1 VTANEK
7 IAFDL
12 DNVLADSIGSF
23 CEKAS
28 RLLGKKI
35 TNDDIKSH
43 KIVGSIQLSPR
54 EIFRLQDEVWR
65 DWKSIRPTEEGIPD
79 TLSGLQRLGFAIWIV
94 TSRPQ
99 RLMDSVGLWLL
110 FNRVPYDRFYPL
122 GPRVLK
128 AVVSCDALVDDAP
141 EQVGSF
147 TQGGR
152 VAFLY
157 DRPWNQRQIAKEII
171 RIRSLV
177 EVLQHY
183 RAKLKQ

>member
-1 VTANEK
+1 VTTNEK

-12 DNVLADSIGSF
+12 DNVLADSVGSF
-23 CEKAS
+23 CKKAS

-35 TNDDIKSH
+35 TNEDIKSH

-65 DWKSIRPTEEGIPD
+65 DWKSIRSTESGIPE
-79 TLSGLQRLGFAIWIV
+79 TLSSLQRLGFVIWVV

-99 RLMDSVGLWLL
+99 RFMDSVGLWLL
-110 FNRVPYDRFYPL
+110 FNRVPYDRFCPL
-122 GPRVLK
+122 GPKVPK

-141 EQVGSF
+141 EQVGGFIQDS
-147 TQGGR
+147 R

-157 DRPWNQRQIAKEII
+157 DRPWNRGPISKGII

-177 EVLQHY
+177 EVLQYY
-183 RAKLKQ
+183 RTKIKQ